1 MSKTKKVENDAP
13 VVPEPTVDPN
23 VIVTPPE
30 IDGIVEPVIATEGSV
45 PVGTVQ
51 RTETEVQPLVE
62 PVAIVP
68 GLIYEQTAPVSDGLT
83 DAPQVLTTKGKNA
96 TRVEIICD
104 TQLGSKLLKKG
115 DITDDDEYVAL
126 LETERGR
133 HLVKEV
139 E

>member
-1 MSKTKKVENDAP
+1 MSKTKKVE
-13 VVPEPTVDPN
+13 ETVDPS
-23 VIVTPPE
+23 VITTPPE
-30 IDGIVEPVIATEGSV
+30 VEAVVEPIVAMAASV
-45 PVGTVQ
+45 PVGTIR
-51 RTETEVQPLVE
+51 RTETELEPLVE

-83 DAPQVLTTKGKNA
+83 DAPQVLATKGKNA
-96 TRVEIICD
+96 KRVEIICD

-133 HLVKEV
+133 QLVKEV

>member
-1 MSKTKKVENDAP
+1 MSKTKKVE
-13 VVPEPTVDPN
+13 ETVDQS
-23 VIVTPPE
+23 VITTPPE
-30 IDGIVEPVIATEGSV
+30 VEAVVEPIVAMAASV

-51 RTETEVQPLVE
+51 RTETEIQPLVE

-83 DAPQVLTTKGKNA
+83 DAPQVLTTKGKTA
-96 TRVEIICD
+96 KQVEIICD

-133 HLVKEV
+133 QLVKEV